1 MTDSG
6 SRKGA
11 ANLTPILMILSFAAM
26 AGLLWWL
33 NATAVGT
40 EPVVMEEEPEADS
53 VEAAA
58 TLVTR
63 EQLGAQAST
72 MIGQTVRLEA
82 VTVASRVGS
91 NAFMVELG
99 TPERSNPFLVVMDS
113 ALIAE
118 SRQIP
123 QQTATVAG
131 TIRERTDSILDAWIE
146 AGTIPEAQR
155 LVVEF
160 SNHFLEATRVRDPNR
175 ASGEGQG
182 GGEGGGDDGGGG
194 DGGGTP

>member
-146 AGTIPEAQR
+146 AGTIPESQR